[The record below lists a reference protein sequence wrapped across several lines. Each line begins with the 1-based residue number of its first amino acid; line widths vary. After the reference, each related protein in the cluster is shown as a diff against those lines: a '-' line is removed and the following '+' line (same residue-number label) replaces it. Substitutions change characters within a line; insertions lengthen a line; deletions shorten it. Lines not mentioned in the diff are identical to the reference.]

1 MVNTESR
8 TCRGKLNAL
17 KSRLRSQLSGF
28 TLYGHNSTD
37 RGISILVKQSSG
49 IVLDALT
56 EVDSKNMLTFI
67 AILPDQTK
75 VFMICV
81 YGPSVDRPAFWE
93 SVLELYND
101 NNCDYRMIL
110 GDFNVTLDHEVDSI
124 DYLTDPHVKG
134 RVPLN
139 AMIDTGRLNDT
150 FRDFHA
156 EKCEYTWRTKSRDK
170 RSRLDYI
177 LTSPA
182 LSKVIKEVKIV
193 HHVFDI
199 SDHASM
205 CCKFDITNAEGG
217 KGVFRCRPNLHKN
230 STYQQLNRNTIK
242 FTIL

>member
-81 YGPSVDRPAFWE
+81 NGPSVDRPAFWE

-182 LSKVIKEVKIV
+182 LSKVIKDSAPCI
-193 HHVFDI
+193 
-199 SDHASM
+199 
-205 CCKFDITNAEGG
+205 
-217 KGVFRCRPNLHKN
+217 
-230 STYQQLNRNTIK
+230 
-242 FTIL
+242 